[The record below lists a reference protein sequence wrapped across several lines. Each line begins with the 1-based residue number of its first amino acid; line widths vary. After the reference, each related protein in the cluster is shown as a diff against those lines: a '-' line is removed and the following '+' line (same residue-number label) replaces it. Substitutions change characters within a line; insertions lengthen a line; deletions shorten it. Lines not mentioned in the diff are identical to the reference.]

1 MANREACEVYID
13 QEIETG
19 LKEGKTPYSI
29 GKELSTWIAKLFEVK
44 INPDTLRKRAERQ
57 QQTELWTNVH
67 KNSETLMDKELTTCE
82 VCGTV
87 HGIRGSCPDCLFTSG
102 RGGKRK
108 GAGRIM
114 LPPHLF
120 PFK

>member
-44 INPDTLRKRAERQ
+44 INPDT
-57 QQTELWTNVH
+57 
-67 KNSETLMDKELTTCE
+67 
-82 VCGTV
+82 
-87 HGIRGSCPDCLFTSG
+87 
-102 RGGKRK
+102 
-108 GAGRIM
+108 
-114 LPPHLF
+114 
-120 PFK
+120 